1 MELLGLIS
9 APVSIIAF
17 ITRPQDESGFS
28 NIDRRLIA
36 AYGKIPALI
45 IKFGLPETF
54 ESLIDVDKVARGSD
68 LTALAFKNSYVFDC
82 SMTIVA
88 VRSLTEILRGPIELR
103 LTRPGLYHCPS
114 SYHCAF
120 FTVSKP
126 SALGCTRIFHCKPD
140 RCCLFGV
147 LCCHPTTK
155 DRPTLRSSRYQ
166 KLDFSHR

>member
-54 ESLIDVDKVARGSD
+54 ESLVDVDKVARGSD

-88 VRSLTEILRGPIELR
+88 VRSLTEILQRTNR
-103 LTRPGLYHCPS
+103 AKTNSARAPS
-114 SYHCAF
+114 LP
-120 FTVSKP
+120 K
-126 SALGCTRIFHCKPD
+126 
-140 RCCLFGV
+140 
-147 LCCHPTTK
+147 
-155 DRPTLRSSRYQ
+155 
-166 KLDFSHR
+166 